1 VRDDH
6 RQRLGI
12 DLAVTVDRERKSPLT
27 IVEDVQAA
35 SAEHAQA
42 PVARVMKARGSR
54 RPRLSPA
61 EKREITRLYGD
72 TSTSTSEICARL
84 GIGESSLY
92 RIIQL
97 QGLPLRGRTASS
109 TSPGTTP
116 RARAPYT
123 SRNRSSNAGRDAV
136 AKRASTASTSGGA
149 VTNRAMES
157 EVKQIPEPAA
167 QPTVAPIAG
176 AAKSINGRRRT
187 APVTGRSGA
196 QAPIETTTAGPA
208 PVLPATRRSRTA
220 GVARSTELRQY
231 TVAYLAEET
240 LQAASAL
247 EALQLAQARGATEV
261 TSIVRI
267 A

>member
-1 VRDDH
+1 MTVVE
-6 RQRLGI
+6 
-12 DLAVTVDRERKSPLT
+12 AVQ
-27 IVEDVQAA
+27 DVSAA
-35 SAEHAQA
+35 RAQA
-42 PVARVMKARGSR
+42 PVESSIKTRRSR
-54 RPRLSPA
+54 RPRLSLD
-61 EKREITRLYGD
+61 EKREIARLYAD
-72 TSTSTSEICARL
+72 PSTSTSEICARL

-116 RARAPYT
+116 RARAPHT

-157 EVKQIPEPAA
+157 EMAQIPERAA

-196 QAPIETTTAGPA
+196 QAPIETATASPA

-247 EALQLAQARGATEV
+247 DALQRAQARGATEV